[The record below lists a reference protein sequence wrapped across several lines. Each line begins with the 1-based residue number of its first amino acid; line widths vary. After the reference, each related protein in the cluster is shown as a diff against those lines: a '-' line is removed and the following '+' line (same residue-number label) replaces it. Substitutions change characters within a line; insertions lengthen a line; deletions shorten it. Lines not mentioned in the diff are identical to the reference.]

1 MEKYQI
7 TMCDIVRILYNQL
20 STEQKR
26 KLAKQMR
33 NYFNSAVAERYSRE
47 SWHQAFSSSE
57 S

>member
-7 TMCDIVRILYNQL
+7 SMCELAKILYKQL
-20 STEQKR
+20 NTEEKR

-33 NYFNSAVAERYSRE
+33 NYFNASLAERYNKQT
-47 SWHQAFSSSE
+47 WHQAFSSSE

>member
-1 MEKYQI
+1 
-7 TMCDIVRILYNQL
+7 MCDYAEFMYEHL

-33 NYFNSAVAERYSRE
+33 NYFNSAVAERYHKE
-47 SWHQAFSSSE
+47 LWHQAFSSSE

>member
-1 MEKYQI
+1 MEKYKI
-7 TMCDIVRILYNQL
+7 VMCDFAEFMYEHL

-33 NYFNSAVAERYSRE
+33 NYFNSALAERYHKE
-47 SWHQAFSSSE
+47 LWHQEFSSSE